1 MAQMISDRHIKSWVK
16 FNEEVDAF
24 RTKYDEN
31 EEFAWLY
38 EDACTTRKVR
48 DFKMHKNG
56 VLTWVEEE
64 EKYIYDTSRNGRW
77 TYVARKNREQMLCEE
92 EAKDYLSYWRA
103 CLRRAKKYDS
113 MPTEVLDAIQD
124 GERDDIE
131 IDD

>member
-31 EEFAWLY
+31 EQFAWLY
-38 EDACTTRKVR
+38 EDAYTTRRVR

-64 EKYIYDTSRNGRW
+64 MEMVKGQW
-77 TYVARKNREQMLCEE
+77 TYVARKNREQMWSEDD
-92 EAKDYLSYWRA
+92 AKEWLKYWRA

>member
-1 MAQMISDRHIKSWVK
+1 MTKISDRHIKAWQK
-16 FNEEVDAF
+16 FNEEVNAF
-24 RTKYDEN
+24 RAKYNEN
-31 EEFAWLY
+31 EKFAWLY

-64 EKYIYDTSRNGRW
+64 MEVVKGQWEYIPRS
-77 TYVARKNREQMLCEE
+77 NREQMWDEE
-92 EAKDYLSYWRA
+92 EGKDYLKYWRA

-113 MPTEVLDAIQD
+113 MPTEVLDAIQE

>member
-31 EEFAWLY
+31 EQFAWLY
-38 EDACTTRKVR
+38 EDAYTTRRVR

-64 EKYIYDTSRNGRW
+64 MEMVKGQW
-77 TYVARKNREQMLCEE
+77 TYVARKNREQMWFEDD
-92 EAKDYLSYWRA
+92 AKEWLKYWRA

>member
-1 MAQMISDRHIKSWVK
+1 MAKITDRHIKAWEK

-31 EEFAWLY
+31 EKFAWLY
-38 EDACTTRKVR
+38 EDAYTTRRVR

-64 EKYIYDTSRNGRW
+64 MKVVKGLYTF
-77 TYVARKNREQMLCEE
+77 VACKNREQMLDEE
-92 EAKDYLSYWRA
+92 DAKEWLKYWRA
-103 CLRRAKKYDS
+103 CFRRAKKYDS
-113 MPTEVLDAIQD
+113 LPTEVLDAIQE

>member
-1 MAQMISDRHIKSWVK
+1 MTKISDRHIKAWQK
-16 FNEEVDAF
+16 FNEDVDAF

-31 EEFAWLY
+31 ERFAWLY
-38 EDACTTRKVR
+38 EDAYTTRKVR

-56 VLTWVEEE
+56 VLTWTEEE
-64 EKYIYDTSRNGRW
+64 MEVVKGQW
-77 TYVARKNREQMLCEE
+77 TYVPRANREQMWDEE
-92 EAKDYLSYWRA
+92 EGKDYLKYWIA

-113 MPTEVLDAIQD
+113 MPTEVLDAIQE